1 MSPTLR
7 LRRRISAGNSQVRSL
22 TALHGLPIPGEPSS
36 SHRMQL
42 VPALPPRST
51 IAGNLARALAALAII
66 VALDQATKW
75 LVVEYM
81 NLKEMKAIDFIPFL
95 NFRMAWNNGVNF
107 GLLSADTEMER
118 WLLIAFTGTISAVLV
133 ISSMWSRRHLSALG
147 LGIAAGGAIGN
158 LIDRFT
164 YGAVADFINMSGF
177 GIRNPWSFNVADIA
191 IFAGFGLL
199 LWPESKPKADPQPTA

>member
-1 MSPTLR
+1 
-7 LRRRISAGNSQVRSL
+7 
-22 TALHGLPIPGEPSS
+22 
-36 SHRMQL
+36 MQL
-42 VPALPPRST
+42 VPPLPPRSILT
-51 IAGNLARALAALAII
+51 GNLARALIALAVI
-66 VALDQATKW
+66 VTLDQFTKW

-81 NLKEMKAIDFIPFL
+81 NLKEVKAIDFIPFL
-95 NFRMAWNNGVNF
+95 NFRMAWNAGVNF
-107 GLLSADTEMER
+107 GLMSSDTETGR
-118 WLLIAFTGTISAVLV
+118 WLLIAFTGTISAALIV
-133 ISSMWSRRHLSALG
+133 SAMWSRRPLSALG

-199 LWPESKPKADPQPTA
+199 FWPAPKPKADPQAMA

>member
-1 MSPTLR
+1 ML
-7 LRRRISAGNSQVRSL
+7 AGNI
-22 TALHGLPIPGEPSS
+22 T
-36 SHRMQL
+36 
-42 VPALPPRST
+42 
-51 IAGNLARALAALAII
+51 RALAALVVI
-66 VALDQATKW
+66 VALDQLTKW

-81 NLKEMKAIDFIPFL
+81 NLRELKSIDFIPFL
-95 NFRMAWNNGVNF
+95 NFRMAWNPGVNF
-107 GLLSADTEMER
+107 GLLSADTETGR
-118 WLLIAFTGTISAVLV
+118 WLLIGFTGAISAALLAAAV
-133 ISSMWSRRHLSALG
+133 WSRRSLSSIG

-199 LWPESKPKADPQPTA
+199 LWPQPRASADPQPTA

>member
-1 MSPTLR
+1 M
-7 LRRRISAGNSQVRSL
+7 QVL
-22 TALHGLPIPGEPSS
+22 
-36 SHRMQL
+36 
-42 VPALPPRST
+42 PALPPNPAVIRN
-51 IAGNLARALAALAII
+51 IARALVALLAI
-66 VALDQATKW
+66 VAADQFSKW

-81 NLKEMKAIDFIPFL
+81 NLREVKAIDFIPFL

-107 GLLSADTEMER
+107 GLMSADTDTGR
-118 WLLIAFTGTISAVLV
+118 WLLIAFTGAISAVLV
-133 ISSMWSRRHLSALG
+133 AASIWSRRPLSALG

-199 LWPESKPKADPQPTA
+199 LWPGKRAAPQP